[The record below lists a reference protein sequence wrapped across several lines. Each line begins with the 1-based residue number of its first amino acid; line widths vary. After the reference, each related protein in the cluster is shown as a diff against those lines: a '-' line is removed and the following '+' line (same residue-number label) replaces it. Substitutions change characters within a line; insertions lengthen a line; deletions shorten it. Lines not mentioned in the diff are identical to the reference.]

1 MSETNRSVDCSF
13 GKGREE
19 IETMN
24 KHVRKQRREAG
35 GFTLVE
41 VALSIAM
48 GLVIIAAA
56 MTAFNVTK
64 RNAITATQQNEAAAM
79 KALVETAVA
88 RGNFPAWT
96 SDAEIQRGLFS
107 LVETANKNPYTG
119 TLRTWNDAGNAI
131 GSYVACEVTGGTGGA
146 TPLSSPVTAPCPAGT
161 TTPATSSNAMGGG
174 FAFLHNA
181 SGTSSF
187 IVTYADGT
195 VVNFQGWA
203 FIETDMSGNIVAAVG
218 GGIGGGPTSS

>member
-1 MSETNRSVDCSF
+1 MSEHHQFVDCSF
-13 GKGREE
+13 SMGREE
-19 IETMN
+19 TGIMS
-24 KHVRKQRREAG
+24 KHIRQQRWEAS

-88 RGNFPAWT
+88 RGSFPSWST
-96 SDAEIQRGLFS
+96 DAEIQRGLFS

-119 TLRTWNDAGNAI
+119 TLRSFKAGDGGI
-131 GSYVACEVTGGTGGA
+131 GIYSACEVTGSA
-146 TPLSSPVTAPCPAGT
+146 IISSPIHNPCPGPNDSGST
-161 TTPATSSNAMGGG
+161 LMGGG
-174 FAFLHNA
+174 F
-181 SGTSSF
+181 SF
-187 IVTYADGT
+187 IHNTTSGNATMTVTYADGT
-195 VVNFQGWA
+195 TKTFQGWA
-203 FIETDMSGNIVAAVG
+203 FVETDMTGNIVSAVG
-218 GGIGGGPTSS
+218 GGIGGGSTSS

>member
-1 MSETNRSVDCSF
+1 M

-19 IETMN
+19 KGIMN
-24 KHVRKQRREAG
+24 NDVRKQRSQAG

-41 VALSIAM
+41 VALTIAM

-88 RGNFPAWT
+88 RGNFPAWA

-119 TLRTWNDAGNAI
+119 TLRSFKTGDGGI
-131 GSYVACEVTGGTGGA
+131 GVYSACEIQGSAVI
-146 TPLSSPVTAPCPAGT
+146 SSPVHNPCPG
-161 TTPATSSNAMGGG
+161 PNDSGSVPMGGG
-174 FAFLHNA
+174 F
-181 SGTSSF
+181 SF
-187 IVTYADGT
+187 IHNTTSGNATMSVTYADGT
-195 VVNFQGWA
+195 NKSFQGWA
-203 FIETDMSGNIVAAVG
+203 FVETDMNGNIVSAVG
-218 GGIGGGPTSS
+218 GGIGGSASS